1 MSATPI
7 PSGAAPGGGN
17 VAGGAPSPSA
27 SRRLAVPDWVRGIRP
42 GVALAGLLV
51 AFFVVAMIVPS
62 LLASGD
68 PNQVNLDAVL
78 QSPSPAHIMGTDQ
91 SGRDLYT
98 RIVYGARESLLIGL
112 GATGVAMGL
121 AIVLGTLAGLGNKWV
136 DGIINRGLEVMFAF
150 PVLLL
155 ALLFVAVF
163 GPSVATEILAV
174 GIGSA
179 PGYAR
184 MVRGQVL
191 STRDSGYVEAARA
204 LGHPYGSIVRRHIF
218 PNAMRPL
225 VVVMTLGVGQ
235 SIVWASGIA
244 FLGLGVPPPSPEWGA
259 LLNAGRNYITHA
271 WWLEVMPGLAIVL
284 FALSLTTLGR
294 YIQQRLEG
302 GVSR

>member
-1 MSATPI
+1 MSATPVT
-7 PSGAAPGGGN
+7 PGA
-17 VAGGAPSPSA
+17 GAPAPAA
-27 SRRLAVPDWVRGIRP
+27 SRGLAIPDWVRGMRP
-42 GVALAGLLV
+42 GVALASLLV

-62 LLASGD
+62 LLANGD
-68 PNQVNLDAVL
+68 PNQVNLNSVL
-78 QSPSPAHIMGTDQ
+78 QSPSWEHIMGTDQ

-98 RIVYGARESLLIGL
+98 RIIYGARESLLIGL
-112 GATGVAMGL
+112 GATAVAMGL
-121 AIVLGTLAGLGNKWV
+121 AIVLGVIAGLGNKWV
-136 DGIINRGLEVMFAF
+136 DGLINRGLEVMFAF

-302 GVSR
+302 GVNR

>member
-1 MSATPI
+1 MSATPQI
-7 PSGAAPGGGN
+7 SRPGAPGG
-17 VAGGAPSPSA
+17 APAPA
-27 SRRLAVPDWVRGIRP
+27 RFRLAVPEWVRGFRP
-42 GVALAGLLV
+42 GLVLAGLVV

-62 LLASGD
+62 LLTGHD
-68 PNQVNLDAVL
+68 PYAVNLEETLKA
-78 QSPSPAHIMGTDQ
+78 PSAAHIMGTDQ
-91 SGRDLYT
+91 SGRDLYA

-112 GATGVAMGL
+112 GATALGMGI
-121 AIVLGTLAGLGNKWV
+121 AILLGTLAGLGNKWV
-136 DGIINRGLEVMFAF
+136 DGLIGRGVEVMFAF
-150 PVLLL
+150 PILLL

-163 GPSVATEILAV
+163 GPSVTTEIVAV
-174 GIGSA
+174 GLGTA

-184 MVRGQVL
+184 MVRGQMLAV
-191 STRDSGYVEAARA
+191 RDSGYVEAARA

-259 LLNAGRNYITHA
+259 LLNAGRNYITQA

-284 FALSLTTLGR
+284 FSLALTTLGR
-294 YIQQRLEG
+294 DLQQRLEG
-302 GVSR
+302 GITR